1 MREGPPD
8 VDGPL
13 SNIIPQKIFKSM
25 IELYLSKVTESS
37 ESEQAG
43 KLYARVSYK
52 QTMTVQ
58 DMAHHMAEHN
68 TAFSEGTIT
77 GILIDFV
84 KCIRE
89 QVLNGN
95 TVKID
100 NLAIFKATVEGNG
113 LETMYDAASDKVAS
127 ATIGNLGEG
136 AKTGPA
142 VKTIK
147 LLAQSTGDFTRDEL
161 KKDAKL
167 SWTDKTKAEIAAA
180 KAAAQGGSSAG
191 NGGDS
196 GNSGNGGSGNG
207 GGNSGGNSG
216 DSGQSQQATT
226 FALTISKTGIGSASV
241 TKDGNAIAS
250 GASLN
255 EDDEVA
261 ISITPAEGQV
271 PTATVNGSEIEL
283 TEDNGVYSGSFA
295 MPGQASTL
303 IINTGEGEDDDY
315 DPNA

>member
-1 MREGPPD
+1 
-8 VDGPL
+8 
-13 SNIIPQKIFKSM
+13 M
-25 IELYLSKVTESS
+25 IELYLSKVTEST

-43 KLYARVSYK
+43 KHYARVSYK
-52 QTMTVQ
+52 QTLSVQ

-68 TAFSEGTIT
+68 TMFSEGSIT

-84 KCIRE
+84 KCVRE
-89 QVLNGN
+89 QVLMGN

-100 NLAIFKATVEGNG
+100 NLAIFKATVEANA
-113 LETMYDAASDKVAS
+113 LETMYDAELDKVAS
-127 ATIGNLGEG
+127 ATIGNLAEG

-142 VKTIK
+142 VKVIK

-161 KKDAKL
+161 KKDVKL
-167 SWTDKTKAEIAAA
+167 AWTDKTKAEIAAA
-180 KAAAQGGSSAG
+180 KGDGNGGGSSTNSGSEG
-191 NGGDS
+191 NGSGSGNGASQNSENS
-196 GNSGNGGSGNG
+196 GNSGN
-207 GGNSGGNSG
+207 
-216 DSGQSQQATT
+216 SGQSQQGGDSQNQSTG

-241 TKDGNAIAS
+241 TINGNSVSS
-250 GASLN
+250 GSNLS

-271 PTATVNGSEIEL
+271 PTATINGSEIEL
-283 TEDNGVYSGSFA
+283 TEDGGVYTGSFA

-303 IINTGEGEDDDY
+303 IINTGEGEDDNY

>member
-1 MREGPPD
+1 
-8 VDGPL
+8 
-13 SNIIPQKIFKSM
+13 M

-58 DMAHHMAEHN
+58 DMAQHMAEHN

-147 LLAQSTGDFTRDEL
+147 LLAQSTGDFTREEL

-167 SWTDKTKAEIAAA
+167 AWTDKTKAEIAAA
-180 KAAAQGGSSAG
+180 KGDSSTGSEQGGGSNGSSE
-191 NGGDS
+191 NGGGTNTNPTNGGGTNTGGGDNTGG
-196 GNSGNGGSGNG
+196 GNNGGSGN
-207 GGNSGGNSG
+207 
-216 DSGQSQQATT
+216 
-226 FALTISKTGIGSASV
+226 
-241 TKDGNAIAS
+241 
-250 GASLN
+250 
-255 EDDEVA
+255 
-261 ISITPAEGQV
+261 
-271 PTATVNGSEIEL
+271 
-283 TEDNGVYSGSFA
+283 
-295 MPGQASTL
+295 
-303 IINTGEGEDDDY
+303 DDD
-315 DPNA
+315 DAGQD